1 MALATRPRNVLTR
14 VARVEAHAQVDL
26 VSAVFV
32 RYFSMRIIFHESS
45 KALNIVDSSKLKN

>member
-45 KALNIVDSSKLKN
+45 KALNSSKLKN